1 MSGAWVPLK
10 KVVVQWMGQV
20 EVDFSCSIVLRPF
33 IGPSDYGLCPLKLPI
48 LTLLQRRCSKNHK
61 NVRKHKKEGTK
72 RLAVKLI
79 GSSRP

>member
-33 IGPSDYGLCPLKLPI
+33 IGPSP
-48 LTLLQRRCSKNHK
+48 Q
-61 NVRKHKKEGTK
+61 K
-72 RLAVKLI
+72 RPKTQKGRDQAT
-79 GSSRP
+79 SRQANWQ

>member
-33 IGPSDYGLCPLKLPI
+33 IGPSDYGLCPLKLHLDTPAEEM
-48 LTLLQRRCSKNHK
+48 QQ
-61 NVRKHKKEGTK
+61 EPQK
-72 RLAVKLI
+72 RPKTQKGRDQAT
-79 GSSRP
+79 SRQANWQ